1 MRRGI
6 LWMGLVLAGVAVAQQ
21 PGVDREALKKVTPNI
36 SGQRDGV
43 YLEPDAVNFGEH
55 AGFMSLFD
63 GKTLKD
69 WDGRPGVWNVQAG
82 AMVGVST
89 IEKNAGNT
97 NIVYH
102 GVQAKDF
109 DLKLEMKVERGGG
122 SGIQYRSKTGIPPG
136 ETAAKGDPPLDA
148 RWVMIGPQM
157 DFWNADKPKTSQFW
171 DYSGQLY
178 SENTARGIVA
188 WRGEAVE
195 SEAGMFPRLLGKIGE
210 RERLGAAIKYGEW
223 NQVMIVA
230 RGGVVM
236 HFINGQLMALLVDD
250 DPKSPENGSGLIGL
264 QIEGLPARVAF
275 RNIWL
280 RKIN

>member
-1 MRRGI
+1 M
-6 LWMGLVLAGVAVAQQ
+6 
-21 PGVDREALKKVTPNI
+21 
-36 SGQRDGV
+36 
-43 YLEPDAVNFGEH
+43 NFSEH
-55 AGFMSLFD
+55 AGYVALFD

-69 WDGRPGVWNVQAG
+69 WDGRPGVWSVQDG
-82 AMVGVST
+82 AMVGIST
-89 IEKNAGNT
+89 AERECWEQQYCVPRRGGEVVLIS
-97 NIVYH
+97 
-102 GVQAKDF
+102 

-136 ETAAKGDPPLDA
+136 ETATKGDPTLDP

-157 DFWNADKPKTSQFW
+157 DFWNADKPKTSEFW

-195 SEAGMFPRLLGKIGE
+195 SEAGKFPRLMGKIGE
-210 RERLGAAIKYGEW
+210 RARLGAAIKYDEW

-236 HFINGQLMALLVDD
+236 HFVNGQLMAVLVDD
-250 DPKSPENGSGLIGL
+250 DAKSPENASGLIGL
-264 QIEGLPARVAF
+264 QIEGLPAKVAF

-280 RKIN
+280 RKID

>member
-1 MRRGI
+1 MRCGF
-6 LWMGLVLAGVAVAQQ
+6 LWVGLMVVGVAGAQQ
-21 PGVDREALKKVTPNI
+21 AAPDREALKKVTPNI

-43 YLEPDAVNFGEH
+43 YLEPDAVNFDEH
-55 AGFMSLFD
+55 AGYVALFD
-63 GKTLKD
+63 GKTLKG
-69 WDGRPGVWNVQAG
+69 WDGRPGVWSVVDG

-89 IEKNAGNT
+89 VEKNAGNS
-97 NIVYH
+97 NIVYR
-102 GVQAKDF
+102 GVEAKDF

-136 ETAAKGDPPLDA
+136 ETAAKGEPALDP

-157 DFWNADKPKTSQFW
+157 DFWKADKPRTSQFW

-195 SEAGMFPRLLGKIGE
+195 SEAGKFPRLMGKIGE
-210 RERLGAAIKYGEW
+210 RGRLGAAIKYDEW

-236 HFINGQLMALLVDD
+236 HFMNGQLMAVLVDD
-250 DPKSPENGSGLIGL
+250 DPKSPENASGLIGL

-280 RKIN
+280 RKID